1 MSFDV
6 AAVRAT
12 LVTREEARATLDLP
26 AEAKVIANVGRLHP
40 DKDQATLLRGFA
52 QARAQLPPGTLLAI
66 AGSGPLE
73 AELKALA
80 SALGI
85 ADGVRFLGQVPDVRR
100 YFRAFDLFVL
110 SSDHEPFGMVL
121 LEAMA
126 ADVPIFATDCGGA
139 PEVVADPAHLFALG
153 NSDELATRLVAFFA
167 DAGATDSS
175 ARADN
180 EAANIAAVRRLE
192 QCFSDTAARRRFFSL
207 PAVAAVL
214 PSA

>member
-1 MSFDV
+1 MAEIPV
-6 AAVRAT
+6 AITFPV
-12 LVTREEARATLDLP
+12 
-26 AEAKVIANVGRLHP
+26 
-40 DKDQATLLRGFA
+40 
-52 QARAQLPPGTLLAI
+52 
-66 AGSGPLE
+66 
-73 AELKALA
+73 
-80 SALGI
+80 
-85 ADGVRFLGQVPDVRR
+85 
-100 YFRAFDLFVL
+100 
-110 SSDHEPFGMVL
+110 
-121 LEAMA
+121 
-126 ADVPIFATDCGGA
+126 A